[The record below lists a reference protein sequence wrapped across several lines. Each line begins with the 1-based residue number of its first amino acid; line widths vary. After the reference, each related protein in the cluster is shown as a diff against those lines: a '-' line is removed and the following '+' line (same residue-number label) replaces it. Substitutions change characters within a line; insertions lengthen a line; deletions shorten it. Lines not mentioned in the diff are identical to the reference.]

1 MVYLQL
7 DIFGAVAGEVLKRIG
22 EWAPKFCQVDLISAS
37 ISLEVKS
44 AFIFS
49 SMQVCFHFNSIRVYL
64 AAKRVFISA
73 VLDYIQQQR
82 GFHFSRFYSTTT
94 ES

>member
-22 EWAPKFCQVDLISAS
+22 EWAPKFCQEDLISAS

-49 SMQVCFHFNSIRVYL
+49 SMQVCFHFNKYQS
-64 AAKRVFISA
+64 AFSSKRVFISA
-73 VLDYIQQQR
+73 VVDLIQQGVHLIQ
-82 GFHFSRFYSTTT
+82 
-94 ES
+94 